1 MSQLQEGE
9 RAPDFDFETDRRR
22 RLSLSD
28 LQGRPVVVY
37 FYPKDDTPGCTKEAI
52 GFSEKLGEFEAAG
65 VRVIGVSKDSPTSH
79 VQFKAKHG
87 ILIDLATAEDNAAL
101 EPWGAW
107 VEKSMYGKTYMGI
120 DRMTVLI
127 DGEGVVRRIWRKVK
141 VPGHVDEVLSA
152 ARAVVETPA

>member
-1 MSQLQEGE
+1 MLQEGD

-52 GFSEKLGEFEAAG
+52 GFSEALPEFEAAG
-65 VRVIGVSKDSPTSH
+65 ARVIGVSKDDPTSH
-79 VQFKAKHG
+79 VRFKAKHG
-87 ILIDLATAEDNAAL
+87 IGIELATAADNAAL

-107 VEKSMYGKTYMGI
+107 VEKSMYGRTYLGV

-127 DGEGVVRRIWRKVK
+127 DAEGVVRRIWRKVK
-141 VPGHVDEVLSA
+141 VPGHVQAVLDA
-152 ARAVVETPA
+152 VRALPSTST

>member
-1 MSQLQEGE
+1 MLQEGD

-28 LQGRPVVVY
+28 LQGRPVVIY

-52 GFSEKLGEFEAAG
+52 GFSEHLPEFEAAG
-65 VRVIGVSKDSPTSH
+65 ARVIGVSKDDPTSH
-79 VQFKAKHG
+79 VKFKAKHG
-87 ILIDLATAEDNAAL
+87 IAIDLATAADNAAL

-120 DRMTVLI
+120 DRMSVLI
-127 DGEGVVRRIWRKVK
+127 DGEGVVRRVWRKVK
-141 VPGHVDEVLSA
+141 VPGHVEEVLKAVRDLGSSA
-152 ARAVVETPA
+152 A